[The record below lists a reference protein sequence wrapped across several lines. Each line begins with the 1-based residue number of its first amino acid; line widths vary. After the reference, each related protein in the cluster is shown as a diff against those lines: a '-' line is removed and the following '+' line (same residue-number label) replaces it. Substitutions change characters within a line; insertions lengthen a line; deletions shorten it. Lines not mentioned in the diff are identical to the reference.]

1 MSGPRLVSCGAAG
14 VGERQ
19 ADWVALD
26 PGDEPSAGA
35 RLAIL
40 GGAEGVTVL
49 LVELEAGGVIAEHAT
64 AEAAICHV
72 VEGNGTV
79 FLRDGDE
86 LPFEQ
91 GDTIEFAGDVP
102 HGWRGGSD
110 RTLLAVTTYAD
121 AEGPG

>member
-1 MSGPRLVSCGAAG
+1 
-14 VGERQ
+14 
-19 ADWVALD
+19 
-26 PGDEPSAGA
+26 
-35 RLAIL
+35 
-40 GGAEGVTVL
+40 
-49 LVELEAGGVIAEHAT
+49 
-64 AEAAICHV
+64 
-72 VEGNGTV
+72 V